1 MKQSDVIAA
10 LTCLSND
17 TELNVFRLLVR
28 SGAEGLPGDQVGQ
41 RLHLSLSALMLALN
55 QLKEAGLVAFH
66 GEGESVVYTA
76 KGAVMNKV
84 LAYLIDTC
92 CEGSLLVR
100 DVDHDVA
107 PTLQ

>member
-1 MKQSDVIAA
+1 MKQSDVIAV

-17 TELNVFRLLVR
+17 TELNIFRLLVR

-55 QLKEAGLVAFH
+55 QLKEGGLVALR

-76 KGAVMNKV
+76 KSAVMNKV

-92 CEGSLLVR
+92 CEGSVLAREVER
-100 DVDHDVA
+100 DVA